1 MGTQYVWID
10 AFALEQELAL
20 KRECTCPNCKVVWQH
35 YDSKVWIKEHFG
47 YAVGPVTCPECGTQ
61 SVAGSAKRYKPRKR
75 YVEPEPEPEPVLTR
89 TERQRKLGWFRRP
102 LEPAT
107 PPKPKQKGAKA
118 TKDHQR

>member
-1 MGTQYVWID
+1 MQTEPWEAYAYYDEKNLRQ
-10 AFALEQELAL
+10 
-20 KRECTCPNCKVVWQH
+20 ECTCPHCKVVWQH
-35 YDSKVWIKEHFG
+35 HHDKMWVREHFG

-61 SVAGSAKRYKPRKR
+61 SVAGSAKRYKPRKL
-75 YVEPEPEPEPVLTR
+75 YVEPEPEPVLTR